1 MIFTIVLFR
10 IIKANNGQN
19 VANKELLFRVNFES
33 TIIDILRKAMS
44 SVRKD

>member
-1 MIFTIVLFR
+1 MIFKIVLFR
-10 IIKANNGQN
+10 VIKYNNGQN
-19 VANKELLFRVNFES
+19 VGNKELLFRVNFES